1 MSVTKTACVAVL
13 LLVPVALAAQKAD
26 TNQITPEEFMA
37 KLSPRSGTVVIS
49 NGLATLQV
57 PPTFR
62 YIDAAAAKRL
72 LTEAW
77 GNPPAASEGVLGML
91 YPADVSPLD
100 SGSWGVI
107 ISFDEDGYVNDSG
120 AAAIDY
126 TKLMQQMQQ
135 GVAES
140 NEERRKDG
148 YATVQLVGWA
158 EQPHYNPE
166 THKLYWAKE
175 LAFSDNTHHTLNY
188 NVRVLG
194 RRGVLVLNAVSSMN
208 ALPEIAQSMQNVIGF
223 VDFNAGHRYQDFIP
237 GADKKAAYGVAGLI
251 VGAVA
256 AKAGFFKLLWV
267 GILAFKKLIVAAVAA
282 VGVWMRRVF
291 GKKQSP
297 QAPAAPPT
305 AA

>member
-1 MSVTKTACVAVL
+1 MSVSRSVCSALHL
-13 LLVPVALAAQKAD
+13 LPGALAAQKAD
-26 TNQITPEEFMA
+26 SSQVTPEEFLA
-37 KLSPRSGTVVIS
+37 KLNPRSGSVVIS

-62 YIDAAAAKRL
+62 YIDAAGAKRL

-77 GNPPAASEGVLGML
+77 GNPPGASDGVLGML
-91 YPADVSPLD
+91 YPADVSPLN

-107 ISFDEDGYVNDSG
+107 ISFDEDGYVDDSG

-126 TKLMQQMQQ
+126 TKMMQQMQQ
-135 GVAES
+135 DILET
-140 NEERRKDG
+140 NQERQKDG
-148 YATVQLVGWA
+148 YPTVQLVGWA
-158 EQPHYNPE
+158 EPPRYNAE

-175 LAFSDNTHHTLNY
+175 LAFSDNLHHTLNY

-194 RRGVLVLNAVSSMN
+194 RRGVLVLNAVSSMDE
-208 ALPEIAQSMQNVIGF
+208 LPQITQSMQRVIGF
-223 VDFNAGHRYQDFIP
+223 VDFNEGHRYQDFIP

-267 GILAFKKLIVAAVAA
+267 GLLAAKKLIVAGLAA
-282 VGVWMRRVF
+282 VGVWLRRVF
-291 GKKQSP
+291 GKKQP
-297 QAPAAPPT
+297 QQAPAPPPT
-305 AA
+305 TV

>member
-1 MSVTKTACVAVL
+1 MSVAILCLPAL
-13 LLVPVALAAQKAD
+13 LLTRQAD
-26 TNQITPEEFMA
+26 SNQITPEEFMA
-37 KLSPRSGTVVIS
+37 KLAPRSGTVVIS

-91 YPADVSPLD
+91 YPSDVSPLD

-107 ISFDEDGYVNDSG
+107 ISFDEDGYVDDSG
-120 AAAIDY
+120 AEAIDY
-126 TKLMQQMQQ
+126 TTLMQQMQQ
-135 GVAES
+135 GIAES
-140 NEERRKDG
+140 NVERKKDG

-208 ALPEIAQSMQNVIGF
+208 ALPEIAKSMQNVIGF
-223 VDFNAGHRYQDFIP
+223 VDFNEGHRYADFIP

-291 GKKQSP
+291 GKKESP
-297 QAPAAPPT
+297 QAPAPPPT
-305 AA
+305 TA

>member
-1 MSVTKTACVAVL
+1 MSVAILCLPAL
-13 LLVPVALAAQKAD
+13 LLSQQAD
-26 TNQITPEEFMA
+26 SNQITAEEFMA
-37 KLSPRSGTVVIS
+37 KLAPRSGTVVIS
-49 NGLATLQV
+49 GGLATLQV

-77 GNPPAASEGVLGML
+77 GNPPGAAEGVLGML
-91 YPADVSPLD
+91 YPTDVSPLD

-107 ISFDEDGYVNDSG
+107 ISFDEDGYVDDSG
-120 AAAIDY
+120 AEAIDY

-140 NEERRKDG
+140 NKERQKDG
-148 YATVQLVGWA
+148 YATVSLIGWA
-158 EQPHYNPE
+158 EPPHYNVE

-208 ALPEIAQSMQNVIGF
+208 ALPEIAKSMQNVIGF
-223 VDFNAGHRYQDFIP
+223 VDFNAGHRYEDFIP

-267 GILAFKKLIVAAVAA
+267 GILAFKKLIVAGVAA

-297 QAPAAPPT
+297 GPQAPPPT
-305 AA
+305 TA

>member
-1 MSVTKTACVAVL
+1 MSVALLCLPTL
-13 LLVPVALAAQKAD
+13 LLSQQAD
-26 TNQITPEEFMA
+26 SNRITAEEFMA
-37 KLSPRSGTVVIS
+37 KLAPRSGTVVIS

-57 PPTFR
+57 PPAFR
-62 YIDAAAAKRL
+62 YIDAAASKRL

-77 GNPPAASEGVLGML
+77 GNPPGVAEGVLGML

-107 ISFDEDGYVNDSG
+107 ISFDEDGYVDDSG

-126 TKLMQQMQQ
+126 SKLMEQMQQ
-135 GVAES
+135 GIAES
-140 NEERRKDG
+140 NKERQKDG

-158 EQPHYNPE
+158 EPPHYNAE

-175 LAFSDNTHHTLNY
+175 LAFSDTPHHTLNY

-208 ALPEIAQSMQNVIGF
+208 ALPEIAKSMQNVIGF
-223 VDFNAGHRYQDFIP
+223 VDFNQGHRYQDFIP

-267 GILAFKKLIVAAVAA
+267 GILAFKKLIIAAVAA
-282 VGVWMRRVF
+282 VGVWVRRIF
-291 GKKQSP
+291 GRKQSP
-297 QAPAAPPT
+297 QAPAPPPT
-305 AA
+305 TA

>member
-1 MSVTKTACVAVL
+1 MFVTRGVCAATL
-13 LLVPVALAAQKAD
+13 LLLPGDLAAQQAD
-26 TNQITPEEFMA
+26 SNQITAEEFMA

-62 YIDAAAAKRL
+62 YIDAGAAKRL

-77 GNPPAASEGVLGML
+77 GNPPGASEGVLGML
-91 YPADVSPLD
+91 YPAEVSPLD

-107 ISFDEDGYVNDSG
+107 ISFDEDGYVDDSG
-120 AAAIDY
+120 AEAIDY
-126 TKLMQQMQQ
+126 TKLMAQMQQ
-135 GVAES
+135 GIAES
-140 NEERRKDG
+140 NKERQKDG
-148 YATVQLVGWA
+148 YPTVQLVGWA
-158 EQPHYNPE
+158 EQPHYNAE

-208 ALPEIAQSMQNVIGF
+208 TLPEIAKSMQNVIGF
-223 VDFNAGHRYQDFIP
+223 VDFNQGHRYQDFIP

-251 VGAVA
+251 AGAVA
-256 AKAGFFKLLWV
+256 VKAGFFKLL
-267 GILAFKKLIVAAVAA
+267 
-282 VGVWMRRVF
+282 
-291 GKKQSP
+291 
-297 QAPAAPPT
+297 
-305 AA
+305 

>member
-1 MSVTKTACVAVL
+1 MSVALLCLPAL
-13 LLVPVALAAQKAD
+13 LLAQRAD
-26 TNQITPEEFMA
+26 SNQFTVEEFVA
-37 KLSPRSGTVVIS
+37 KLAPRSGTVVIS
-49 NGLATLQV
+49 GGLATLQV
-57 PPTFR
+57 PPSFR

-100 SGSWGVI
+100 SASWGVI
-107 ISFDEDGYVNDSG
+107 ISFDEDGYVDDSG
-120 AAAIDY
+120 AEAIDY

-140 NEERRKDG
+140 NKERSKDG
-148 YATVQLVGWA
+148 YATVSLIGWA
-158 EQPHYNPE
+158 EPPHYNAE

-208 ALPEIAQSMQNVIGF
+208 ALPEIAKSMQNVIGF

-267 GILAFKKLIVAAVAA
+267 GILAFKKLIVAGVAA

-297 QAPAAPPT
+297 GSQAPPPT
-305 AA
+305 TA

>member
-1 MSVTKTACVAVL
+1 MSVALLCLPAL
-13 LLVPVALAAQKAD
+13 LLAQQAD
-26 TNQITPEEFMA
+26 SNRITPAEFMA

-57 PPTFR
+57 PPNFR
-62 YIDAAAAKRL
+62 YIDGPAARRL

-77 GNPPAASEGVLGML
+77 GNPPGASEGVLGML
-91 YPADVSPLD
+91 YPTDVSPLD

-107 ISFDEDGYVNDSG
+107 ISFDEDGYVDDSG
-120 AAAIDY
+120 AEAIDY
-126 TKLMQQMQQ
+126 TKLMDQMQQ
-135 GVAES
+135 GIADA
-140 NEERRKDG
+140 NKERKKDG

-158 EQPHYNPE
+158 EPPHYNPE

-208 ALPEIAQSMQNVIGF
+208 ALPEIARSMQNVIGF
-223 VDFNAGHRYQDFIP
+223 VDFNEGHRYQDFIP

-291 GKKQSP
+291 GKKGSP
-297 QAPAAPPT
+297 QAPAPPPT
-305 AA
+305 TA

>member
-1 MSVTKTACVAVL
+1 MSVALLCLPA
-13 LLVPVALAAQKAD
+13 LLVAQQAD
-26 TNQITPEEFMA
+26 SNHVTAEEFMA

-62 YIDAAAAKRL
+62 YIDATAAKRL

-91 YPADVSPLD
+91 YPTEVSPLD

-107 ISFDEDGYVNDSG
+107 ISFDEDGYVDDSG
-120 AAAIDY
+120 AEAIDY

-135 GVAES
+135 GIAES
-140 NEERRKDG
+140 NEERKKDG

-208 ALPEIAQSMQNVIGF
+208 ALPQIAQSMQNVIGF
-223 VDFNAGHRYQDFIP
+223 VDFNEGHRYQDFIP

-267 GILAFKKLIVAAVAA
+267 GILAFKKLIVAAIAA
-282 VGVWMRRVF
+282 VGVWVRRVF

-297 QAPAAPPT
+297 QTPPPQAPAPPPT
-305 AA
+305 TA